1 MQRAINGKQIV
12 INTLLKTTKGCAN
25 NRGDATQMK
34 TLTQLKQAMNA
45 PMYRELTARELMLY
59 KTGFKN
65 GYRMSL
71 QQNRA
76 KIEGQLFRLKLKQ
89 QKIEEDK
96 KNKLPAE
103 RKCVGRNTFDALVN
117 KICIR
122 YEMRR
127 DDLLGIRRFE
137 YLVRAR
143 SIMIN
148 LFLEVYGISLSELGR
163 MLKID
168 HSTVIHH
175 RRLKYMGDRFWS
187 SEKTIHEEFKD
198 LKEELNN

>member
-1 MQRAINGKQIV
+1 
-12 INTLLKTTKGCAN
+12 
-25 NRGDATQMK
+25 MK
-34 TLTQLKQAMNA
+34 TITQLKQAMKA
-45 PMYRELTARELMLY
+45 PMYQELTGRELMLY

-76 KIEGQLFRLKLKQ
+76 KIEGQLFRLKMKQ
-89 QKIEEDK
+89 EKIEEGK
-96 KNKLPAE
+96 KNKIPNE
-103 RKCVGRNTFDALVN
+103 RKSVGRNTFDAVVN

-122 YEMRR
+122 YEVTPH
-127 DDLLGIRRFE
+127 DLLGKRRFE

-163 MLKID
+163 LLKID

-175 RRLKYMGDRFWS
+175 RRLKYMGNRFWS
-187 SEKTIHEEFKD
+187 SEKTIHQEFKE
-198 LKEELNN
+198 LKEQLEM

>member
-1 MQRAINGKQIV
+1 VQ
-12 INTLLKTTKGCAN
+12 TTEGYT
-25 NRGDATQMK
+25 TQMK
-34 TLTQLKQAMNA
+34 TITQLKQAMKA
-45 PMYRELTARELMLY
+45 PMYQELTGRELMLY

-76 KIEGQLFRLKLKQ
+76 KIEGQLFRLKMKQ
-89 QKIEEDK
+89 EKIEEGK
-96 KNKLPAE
+96 KNKIPNE
-103 RKCVGRNTFDALVN
+103 RKSVGRNTFDAVVN

-122 YEMRR
+122 YEVTPH
-127 DDLLGIRRFE
+127 DLLGTRRFE

-163 MLKID
+163 LLKID

-175 RRLKYMGDRFWS
+175 RRLKYMGNRFWS
-187 SEKTIHEEFKD
+187 SEKTIHQEFKE
-198 LKEELNN
+198 LKEQLEM

>member
-1 MQRAINGKQIV
+1 MQ
-12 INTLLKTTKGCAN
+12 TTEGY
-25 NRGDATQMK
+25 TTHMK
-34 TLTQLKQAMNA
+34 TITQFKQAMKA
-45 PMYRELTARELMLY
+45 PMYQELTGRELMLY

-76 KIEGQLFRLKLKQ
+76 KIEGQLFRLKMKQ
-89 QKIEEDK
+89 EKIEEDK
-96 KNKLPAE
+96 KHKIPNN
-103 RKCVGRNTFDALVN
+103 RKSVGRNTFDAVVN

-122 YEMRR
+122 YEVTPN
-127 DDLLGIRRFE
+127 DLLSIRRFE

-163 MLKID
+163 LLKID

-175 RRLKYMGDRFWS
+175 RRLKYMGNRFWS
-187 SEKTIHEEFKD
+187 SEKTIHQEFKE
-198 LKEELNN
+198 LKEQLEM

>member
-1 MQRAINGKQIV
+1 VQ
-12 INTLLKTTKGCAN
+12 TTEGYT
-25 NRGDATQMK
+25 TQMK
-34 TLTQLKQAMNA
+34 TITQLKQAMKA
-45 PMYRELTARELMLY
+45 PMYQELTGRELMLY

-76 KIEGQLFRLKLKQ
+76 KIEGQLFKLKMKQ
-89 QKIEEDK
+89 EKIEEGK
-96 KNKLPAE
+96 KNKIPNE
-103 RKCVGRNTFDALVN
+103 RKSVGRNTFDAVVN

-122 YEMRR
+122 YEVTPH
-127 DDLLGIRRFE
+127 DLLGTRRFE

-163 MLKID
+163 LLKID

-175 RRLKYMGDRFWS
+175 RRLKYMGNRFWS
-187 SEKTIHEEFKD
+187 SEKTIHQEFKE
-198 LKEELNN
+198 LKEQLEM